1 MSTQTAS
8 HYLPSAGYY
17 FGKAPD
23 DKIYNLKK
31 CIRCPETTFSL
42 AGSEGMSSCFCK
54 GGYYGKDQNCT
65 ACDRGLW
72 APTGISTNR
81 TDCLPIDSYWRI
93 ASYGQTCEAACKI
106 DNKTSDEESMRLWEN
121 TAESPVQFFF
131 GPLSPMRTSLHQSAL
146 KVFPSR
152 STHGPLCDTK
162 QRCSPGFA

>member
-1 MSTQTAS
+1 VSTQTAS

-121 TAESPVQFFF
+121 TAESPVRFFL
-131 GPLSPMRTSLHQSAL
+131 PSLSHAYILASIRFESIS
-146 KVFPSR
+146 
-152 STHGPLCDTK
+152 
-162 QRCSPGFA
+162 